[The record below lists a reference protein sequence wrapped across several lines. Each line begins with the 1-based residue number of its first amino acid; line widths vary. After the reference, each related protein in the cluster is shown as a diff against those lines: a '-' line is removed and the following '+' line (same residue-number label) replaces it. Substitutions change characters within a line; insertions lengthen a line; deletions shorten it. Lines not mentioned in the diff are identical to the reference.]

1 MRGEGG
7 RGGKDMFVKAIFDS
21 ILHTKVRGNDELL
34 SSVLVSL
41 AKNLNKIE
49 SSPAPKDWMRGST
62 LFRIGPVDAHNA
74 GITGIG
80 LRRQRQGYQTP
91 SPLPPRMKMTG

>member
-34 SSVLVSL
+34 SVLVSL

-49 SSPAPKDWMRGST
+49 SSPAPKDSGCGAR

-91 SPLPPRMKMTG
+91 SPHPPKMKMTG

>member
-34 SSVLVSL
+34 SVLVSL

-49 SSPAPKDWMRGST
+49 SSPAPKDS
-62 LFRIGPVDAHNA
+62 AA
-74 GITGIG
+74 G
-80 LRRQRQGYQTP
+80 Q
-91 SPLPPRMKMTG
+91 

>member
-34 SSVLVSL
+34 SVLVSL

-91 SPLPPRMKMTG
+91 SPHPPKMKMTG

>member
-1 MRGEGG
+1 
-7 RGGKDMFVKAIFDS
+7 MFVKAIFDS

-34 SSVLVSL
+34 SVLVSL

-74 GITGIG
+74 GIAGIG

-91 SPLPPRMKMTG
+91 SPHPPRVKMTG